1 MTTIEVSNITYESN
15 RIQECKIIINGK
27 EFNAK
32 WEDPEY
38 SVTDKKGSKGRED
51 LGADD
56 EELPGEDDEK
66 LISKEKKELLG
77 KVATM
82 KANAIVAFKRGK
94 K

>member
-15 RIQECKIIINGK
+15 RIQECKIIIDGN

-38 SVTDKKGSKGRED
+38 SVTDKKGSKERED
-51 LGADD
+51 SGSD
-56 EELPGEDDEK
+56 EE
-66 LISKEKKELLG
+66 LISKERATSLGPEGTKK
-77 KVATM
+77 AS
-82 KANAIVAFKRGK
+82 AIVNHLKAFKGK

>member
-15 RIQECKIIINGK
+15 RIQECKIIIDGN

-38 SVTDKKGSKGRED
+38 SVTDKKGSKERED
-51 LGADD
+51 RDFED
-56 EELPGEDDEK
+56 EE
-66 LISKEKKELLG
+66 LISKEKATSLG
-77 KVATM
+77 PETTK
-82 KANAIVAFKRGK
+82 KASAIVNHLKGFKGK